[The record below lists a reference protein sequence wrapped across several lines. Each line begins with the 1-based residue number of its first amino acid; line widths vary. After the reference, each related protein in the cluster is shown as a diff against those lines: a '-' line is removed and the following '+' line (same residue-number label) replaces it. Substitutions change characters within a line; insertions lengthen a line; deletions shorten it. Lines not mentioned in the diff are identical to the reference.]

1 MNGSRCFSSLWVL
14 QSVVTKATALLQAFV
29 TYGPFG
35 RRLRSK
41 LTSSHFHSIFL
52 TWAPGIFF
60 APWQFSSPWLLP
72 SHWWPVAQACL
83 SRVTLE
89 SYCSEKIVVAEECP
103 FLLFVEDTV
112 RRSISRLQFLLPRMA
127 TEQLPGPGMKGK
139 TEMRLLQARDCSGDG
154 EMRDLWLMSLCQSS
168 FGITV
173 LHSLCSSFLS
183 LARRIVVSPRQFLLA
198 LSQNSVRV
206 QFFP

>member
-1 MNGSRCFSSLWVL
+1 MSYRSFLCSLTVF
-14 QSVVTKATALLQAFV
+14 QPVVITIPLVACSPSLSIPSNFGKLLLWENRS
-29 TYGPFG
+29 G
-35 RRLRSK
+35 LRV
-41 LTSSHFHSIFL
+41 
-52 TWAPGIFF
+52 P
-60 APWQFSSPWLLP
+60 LP
-72 SHWWPVAQACL
+72 SVCWGLC
-83 SRVTLE
+83 
-89 SYCSEKIVVAEECP
+89 
-103 FLLFVEDTV
+103 

-168 FGITV
+168 LGITV
-173 LHSLCSSFLS
+173 LHSLWSSFLS

-206 QFFP
+206 QFFS